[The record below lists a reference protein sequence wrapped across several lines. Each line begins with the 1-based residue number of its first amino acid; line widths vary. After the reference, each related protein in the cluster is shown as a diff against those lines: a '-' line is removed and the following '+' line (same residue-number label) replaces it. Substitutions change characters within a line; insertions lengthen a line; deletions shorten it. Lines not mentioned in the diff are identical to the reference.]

1 MFMFLYEFSELK
13 IMLSGFTYMYLY
25 ILNNLCKVSILITVL
40 TPDSLFFFDTIFVS
54 WVSLNT
60 VPRDV
65 EIALNLGL

>member
-1 MFMFLYEFSELK
+1 MFLYEFSELK